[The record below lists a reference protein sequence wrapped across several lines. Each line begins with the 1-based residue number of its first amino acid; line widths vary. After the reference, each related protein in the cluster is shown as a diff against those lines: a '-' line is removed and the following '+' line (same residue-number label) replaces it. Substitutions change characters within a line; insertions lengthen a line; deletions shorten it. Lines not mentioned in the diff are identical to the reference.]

1 MNIIIFPRPQTNH
14 IYANSSH
21 GFGFNKFGLF
31 LGLIALSAVLLGGG
45 YLLGI
50 SFGHKTIL
58 SEWKADVSAQKDRLN
73 LAKRESETHVD
84 ALTTKVGLLQAH
96 VNRIDALGNML
107 VSMAGLDADEFSF
120 DSIPGVGGPN
130 TASEGDVQVD
140 MEIDAVLAR
149 LNDEII
155 NREHQLN
162 VLNDLLID
170 EKLEQE
176 TRPQGRPVIH
186 GWISSY
192 FGKRTSPFSGKTETH
207 RGVDFAGKEGNDV
220 VSVAGGVV
228 TFAAD
233 KGGYGYLVEIDHGN
247 GYVTRYGHNKMIH
260 VQVGEAIKRG
270 QVIAK
275 LGSTGRSTGPHVHFE
290 VIKDGVRIDPM
301 KFVE

>member
-1 MNIIIFPRPQTNH
+1 MNIIIFPRPRTNH
-14 IYANSSH
+14 IYANPLR
-21 GFGFNKFGLF
+21 GFNKIGVF
-31 LGLIALSAVLLGGG
+31 LGLMALSSVLLGSG

-50 SFGHKTIL
+50 TFGHKTIL
-58 SEWKADVSAQKDRLN
+58 NEWKADVSAQKERLN
-73 LAKRESETHVD
+73 IARRESETHVD
-84 ALTTKVGLLQAH
+84 ALTTKVGLIQAH
-96 VNRIDALGNML
+96 INRIDALGNML
-107 VSMAGLDADEFSF
+107 VNMAGLDSDEFSF

-130 TASEGDVQVD
+130 ASQEEDAQVD

-149 LNDEII
+149 LNAEID
-155 NREHQLN
+155 NREYQLRI
-162 VLNDLLID
+162 LNDLLID

-207 RGVDFAGKEGNDV
+207 KGVDFAGKAGNDV
-220 VSVAGGVV
+220 VAVAGGVV
-228 TFAAD
+228 THANK

-247 GYVTRYGHNKMIH
+247 GYVTRYGHNQMVH

-290 VIKDGVRIDPM
+290 VIKDGARIDPM

>member
-1 MNIIIFPRPQTNH
+1 MNIIIFPRPRTNH
-14 IYANSSH
+14 IYASSLH
-21 GFGFNKFGLF
+21 GWNKIGVF
-31 LGLIALSAVLLGGG
+31 LSLITLSAVLLGGG

-96 VNRIDALGNML
+96 INRIDALGNML
-107 VSMAGLDADEFSF
+107 VSMAGLDEDEFSF
-120 DSIPGVGGPN
+120 NSTPGVGGPN
-130 TASEGDVQVD
+130 AASDSEANVD

-149 LNDEII
+149 LNTEID
-155 NREHQLN
+155 NREYQLR

-186 GWISSY
+186 GWISSH
-192 FGKRTSPFSGKTETH
+192 FGKRTSPFSGKTENH
-207 RGVDFAGKEGNDV
+207 RGVDFAGKAGNDV
-220 VSVAGGVV
+220 VAVAGGVV
-228 TFAAD
+228 TYAD
-233 KGGYGYLVEIDHGN
+233 KKGGYGYLVEIDHGN
-247 GYVTRYGHNKMIH
+247 SYVTRYGHNQMIH

-290 VIKDGVRIDPM
+290 VIKDGTRIDPM

>member
-14 IYANSSH
+14 IYAKPLH
-21 GFGFNKFGLF
+21 GLNKIALF
-31 LGLIALSAVLLGGG
+31 LGIITVSAVLLGGG

-58 SEWKADVSAQKDRLN
+58 NEWKADVSAQKERLQ
-73 LAKRESETHVD
+73 LAKHESETHVD

-107 VSMAGLDADEFSF
+107 VSMAGLDQDEFSF
-120 DSIPGVGGPN
+120 DSVPGVGGAN
-130 TASEGDVQVD
+130 ATLEGEQHVD
-140 MEIDAVLAR
+140 MEIDTVLAR
-149 LNDEII
+149 LNTEIE
-155 NREHQLN
+155 NREHQLK

-192 FGKRTSPFSGKTETH
+192 FGKRTSPFTGKTETH

-228 TFAAD
+228 TKAGK
-233 KGGYGYLVEIDHGN
+233 KGAYGYLVEVDHGN
-247 GYVTRYGHNKMIH
+247 GYVTRYGHNQMVL
-260 VQVGEAIKRG
+260 VQVGEAIRRG

-290 VIKDGVRIDPM
+290 VIKDGARINPM
-301 KFVE
+301 KFIE

>member
-1 MNIIIFPRPQTNH
+1 MNIIIFPRPETNH
-14 IYANSSH
+14 IYANPNPLH
-21 GFGFNKFGLF
+21 GVNKIGVF
-31 LGLIALSAVLLGGG
+31 LGILAVSAVLLGGG

-58 SEWKADVSAQKDRLN
+58 NEWKADVSAQKERLN
-73 LAKRESETHVD
+73 IAKRESETHVD

-107 VSMAGLDADEFSF
+107 VNMAGLDSDEFSF

-130 TASEGDVQVD
+130 AAVEDDANVD

-149 LNDEII
+149 LNTEID
-155 NREHQLN
+155 NREYQLRI
-162 VLNDLLID
+162 LNDLLID

-176 TRPQGRPVIH
+176 TRPQGRPIIH

-192 FGKRTSPFSGKTETH
+192 FGKRTSPFSGKMETH
-207 RGVDFAGKEGNDV
+207 KGVDFAGKAGNDV
-220 VSVAGGVV
+220 VAVAGGVV
-228 TFAAD
+228 TYASK

-247 GYVTRYGHNKMIH
+247 GYVTRYGHNQMLH

-270 QVIAK
+270 QVVAK

-290 VIKDGVRIDPM
+290 VVKDGVRIDPM

>member
-1 MNIIIFPRPQTNH
+1 MNIIIFPHPQTNH
-14 IYANSSH
+14 IYANSLR
-21 GFGFNKFGLF
+21 GFNKIGFF
-31 LGLIALSAVLLGGG
+31 LGLITLSAVLLGGG

-58 SEWKADVSAQKDRLN
+58 GEWKADVSAQKERLEI
-73 LAKRESETHVD
+73 AKRESETHVD

-107 VSMAGLDADEFSF
+107 VSMAGLDAGEFSF

-130 TASEGDVQVD
+130 ASGDGEAQVN
-140 MEIDAVLAR
+140 MEINTVLAR
-149 LNDEII
+149 LNAEID
-155 NREHQLN
+155 NREFQLR

-170 EKLEQE
+170 KKLEQE
-176 TRPQGRPVIH
+176 TRPQGRPIIH

-207 RGVDFAGKEGNDV
+207 RGVDFAGKAGSDV
-220 VSVAGGVV
+220 VAVAGGVV
-228 TFAAD
+228 THASE
-233 KGGYGYLVEIDHGN
+233 KGGYGFLVEVNHGN
-247 GYVTRYGHNKMIH
+247 GYITRYGHNQMVH

-290 VIKDGVRIDPM
+290 VIKNSTRIDPM

>member
-14 IYANSSH
+14 VYTKPLH
-21 GFGFNKFGLF
+21 GLNKISLIFGV
-31 LGLIALSAVLLGGG
+31 IAVSAVLLGGG

-50 SFGHKTIL
+50 SFGHKTIIN
-58 SEWKADVSAQKDRLN
+58 EWKADVSVQNERLHI
-73 LAKRESETHVD
+73 AKRESETHVD

-96 VNRIDALGNML
+96 INRIDALGNML
-107 VSMAGLDADEFSF
+107 VSMAGLDSDEFSF
-120 DSIPGVGGPN
+120 DSAPGVGGVD
-130 TASEGDVQVD
+130 TTLDGEQHVD
-140 MEIDAVLAR
+140 MEVDAVLAR
-149 LNDEII
+149 LNAEIE
-155 NREHQLN
+155 NREYQLS

-192 FGKRTSPFSGKTETH
+192 FGKRTSPFSGKTEHH
-207 RGVDFAGKEGNDV
+207 RGVDFAGKAGNDV

-228 TFAAD
+228 TKAGK
-233 KGGYGYLVEIDHGN
+233 KGAYGYLVEVDHGN
-247 GYVTRYGHNKMIH
+247 GYVTRYGHNQMVL

-290 VIKDGVRIDPM
+290 VIKDGARIDPM
-301 KFVE
+301 KFIE

>member
-21 GFGFNKFGLF
+21 GFSFNKIGVF
-31 LGLIALSAVLLGGG
+31 LGLITLSAILLGGG

-58 SEWKADVSAQKDRLN
+58 SEWKADVSAQKDLLN
-73 LAKRESETHVD
+73 VAKRESETHVD

-130 TASEGDVQVD
+130 ASSEGEAQVD

-149 LNDEII
+149 LNAEIN
-155 NREHQLN
+155 NREHQLR

-207 RGVDFAGKEGNDV
+207 KGVDFAGKAGNDV

-228 TFAAD
+228 TFADD

-247 GYVTRYGHNKMIH
+247 GYVTRYGHNQMIH

>member
-14 IYANSSH
+14 VYASSPLR
-21 GFGFNKFGLF
+21 GWNKFVLS
-31 LGLIALSAVLLGGG
+31 LAVIAVSAVLLSGG
-45 YLLGI
+45 YVLGI
-50 SFGHKTIL
+50 AFGHKTIL
-58 SEWKADVSAQKDRLN
+58 NEWKADVAVQQERLQ

-96 VNRIDALGNML
+96 INRIDALGNML
-107 VSMAGLDADEFSF
+107 VSMAGLDTEEFSF
-120 DSIPGVGGPN
+120 DTVPGIGGVDAPLDD
-130 TASEGDVQVD
+130 EQHVD

-149 LNDEII
+149 LNTEIE
-155 NREHQLN
+155 NREHQLS

-192 FGKRTSPFSGKTETH
+192 FGKRTSPFSGKTEHH
-207 RGVDFAGKEGNDV
+207 RGVDFAGKAGNDV

-228 TFAAD
+228 TRAGK
-233 KGGYGYLVEIDHGN
+233 KGAYGYLVEIDHGN
-247 GYVTRYGHNKMIH
+247 GYVTRYGHNQMIL
-260 VQVGEAIKRG
+260 VRVGEAIKRG

>member
-1 MNIIIFPRPQTNH
+1 MNIIIFPRPKAKH
-14 IYANSSH
+14 IYASSPVH
-21 GFGFNKFGLF
+21 GANKFVLS
-31 LGLIALSAVLLGGG
+31 LAVVAVSAVLLGGG
-45 YLLGI
+45 YVLGI

-58 SEWKADVSAQKDRLN
+58 NEWKADVSAQSERLQ

-84 ALTTKVGLLQAH
+84 ALTSKVGLLQAH
-96 VNRIDALGNML
+96 INRIDALGNML
-107 VSMAGLDADEFSF
+107 VNMAGLDSEEFSF
-120 DSIPGVGGPN
+120 DSVPGIGGAD
-130 TASEGDVQVD
+130 TALDEEQHVD

-149 LNDEII
+149 LNTEIE
-155 NREHQLN
+155 NREYQLS

-207 RGVDFAGKEGNDV
+207 RGVDFAGKAGNDV

-228 TFAAD
+228 TKAGE
-233 KGGYGYLVEIDHGN
+233 KGAYGFLVEIDHGN
-247 GYVTRYGHNKMIH
+247 GYVTRYGHNQMVL

>member
-14 IYANSSH
+14 IYANSLH
-21 GFGFNKFGLF
+21 GFNKIGVF
-31 LGLIALSAVLLGGG
+31 LGVIAVSAVLLGGG

-50 SFGHKTIL
+50 TFGHKIIL
-58 SEWKADVSAQKDRLN
+58 NEWKADVSAQKERLTI
-73 LAKRESETHVD
+73 AKRESETHVD

-107 VSMAGLDADEFSF
+107 VSMAGLEADEFSF
-120 DSIPGVGGPN
+120 DSVPGVGGPN
-130 TASEGDVQVD
+130 VISDSEVD

-149 LNDEII
+149 LNTEIDE
-155 NREHQLN
+155 REYQLR

-176 TRPQGRPVIH
+176 TRPQGRPVIR

-207 RGVDFAGKEGNDV
+207 QGVDFAGKAGNDV
-220 VSVAGGVV
+220 VSVAGGVI
-228 TFAAD
+228 TYAD
-233 KGGYGYLVEIDHGN
+233 EKGGYGYLVEVDHGN
-247 GYVTRYGHNKMIH
+247 GYVTRYGHNQMIH

-290 VIKDGVRIDPM
+290 VIKDGARIDPM
-301 KFVE
+301 KFVN

>member
-1 MNIIIFPRPQTNH
+1 MNIIIFPRPRTNH
-14 IYANSSH
+14 IYASPLR
-21 GFGFNKFGLF
+21 GWNKFTLCF
-31 LGLIALSAVLLGGG
+31 ALVALSAFLLGGG

-50 SFGHKTIL
+50 SFGHKTL
-58 SEWKADVSAQKDRLN
+58 LNEWKADVRVQKERLQ
-73 LAKRESETHVD
+73 LAKHESETHVD
-84 ALTTKVGLLQAH
+84 ALTTKVGILQAH
-96 VNRIDALGNML
+96 INRIDALGNML
-107 VSMAGLDADEFSF
+107 VNMAGLDSEEFSF
-120 DSIPGVGGPN
+120 GSVPGLGGAHATVDN
-130 TASEGDVQVD
+130 EEQVD

-149 LNDEII
+149 LNAEIE
-155 NREHQLN
+155 NREYQLR

-192 FGKRTSPFSGKTETH
+192 FGKRTSPFTGKTETH
-207 RGVDFAGKEGNDV
+207 RGVDFAGKSGNDV

-228 TFAAD
+228 TKAGE
-233 KGGYGYLVEIDHGN
+233 KGAYGYLVEIDHGN
-247 GYVTRYGHNKMIH
+247 GYVTRYGHNQM
-260 VQVGEAIKRG
+260 VLVGVGEAIKRG

-290 VIKDGVRIDPM
+290 VLKDGVRIDPM

>member
-14 IYANSSH
+14 IYANPLR
-21 GFGFNKFGLF
+21 GFNKISVF

-45 YLLGI
+45 YVLGI

-58 SEWKADVSAQKDRLN
+58 NEWKADVSAQKDRL
-73 LAKRESETHVD
+73 LIAKRESETHVD

-130 TASEGDVQVD
+130 AVSDGEAHVD
-140 MEIDAVLAR
+140 MEIDAVLTR
-149 LNDEII
+149 LNTEID
-155 NREHQLN
+155 NREYQLR

-192 FGKRTSPFSGKTETH
+192 FGKRTSPFSGKAETH
-207 RGVDFAGKEGNDV
+207 RGVDFAGKAGNDV
-220 VSVAGGVV
+220 VAVAGGVV
-228 TFAAD
+228 THASE
-233 KGGYGYLVEIDHGN
+233 KGGYGYLVEVDHGN
-247 GYVTRYGHNKMIH
+247 GYVTRYGHNQMVH

-290 VIKDGVRIDPM
+290 VIKDGARIDPM

>member
-14 IYANSSH
+14 IYTSP
-21 GFGFNKFGLF
+21 FRGFNKIGIFF
-31 LGLIALSAVLLGGG
+31 GLIAFMVLLLGSG

-58 SEWKADVSAQKDRLN
+58 DEWKADVSVQKERLN
-73 LAKRESETHVD
+73 IAKRESETHVD

-96 VNRIDALGNML
+96 INRIDALGNML

-120 DSIPGVGGPN
+120 DSVPGIGGPN
-130 TASEGDVQVD
+130 ASSDGEAQVN

-149 LNDEII
+149 LNAEID
-155 NREHQLN
+155 NREYQLR

-170 EKLEQE
+170 KKLEQE
-176 TRPQGRPVIH
+176 TRPQGRPVIR
-186 GWISSY
+186 GWISSF
-192 FGKRTSPFSGKTETH
+192 FGKRTSPFSGKIETH
-207 RGVDFAGKEGNDV
+207 RGVDFAGKAGNDV

-228 TFAAD
+228 THASEQ
-233 KGGYGYLVEIDHGN
+233 GGYGFLVEVDHGN
-247 GYVTRYGHNKMIH
+247 GYITRYGHNQMVL

-290 VIKDGVRIDPM
+290 VIKDGARIDPM
-301 KFVE
+301 KFIE

>member
-14 IYANSSH
+14 IYANPLR
-21 GFGFNKFGLF
+21 GFNKIGVF
-31 LGLIALSAVLLGGG
+31 LALITLSAVLLGGG

-58 SEWKADVSAQKDRLN
+58 NEWKADVSAQNERLHI
-73 LAKRESETHVD
+73 AKRESETHVD

-120 DSIPGVGGPN
+120 DSIPGVGGP
-130 TASEGDVQVD
+130 TAVSDGEAHVD

-149 LNDEII
+149 LNTEID
-155 NREHQLN
+155 NREYQLR

-207 RGVDFAGKEGNDV
+207 RGVDFAGKAGNDV
-220 VSVAGGVV
+220 VAVAGGVV
-228 TFAAD
+228 THASE
-233 KGGYGYLVEIDHGN
+233 KGGYGYLVEVDHGN
-247 GYVTRYGHNKMIH
+247 GYVTRYGHNQMVH

-290 VIKDGVRIDPM
+290 VIKDGARIDPM